1 MSGRTLELV
10 ELPDGRREFGWIQD
24 GLPTF
29 PFRFAPK
36 GLATRRQLRA
46 AGLCPGGQG
55 VVAQIVWR
63 RGKAWAGLYR
73 VDLARPKRIPSA
85 GQRRALLAAMAAR
98 RRCVRCGR
106 DAGYYLPRART
117 CWGCTNNDAAA
128 QAA

>member
-1 MSGRTLELV
+1 MKRKLELV

-63 RGKAWAGLYR
+63 RGKEWAGLY
-73 VDLARPKRIPSA
+73 DLAHAKPKRTPTPA
-85 GQRRALLAAMAAR
+85 QRRALDAAMAAR
-98 RRCVRCGR
+98 RRCLRCGR
-106 DAGYYLPRART
+106 NAGYYLPRTTRT
-117 CWGCTNNDAAA
+117 CWNCTNNETAA